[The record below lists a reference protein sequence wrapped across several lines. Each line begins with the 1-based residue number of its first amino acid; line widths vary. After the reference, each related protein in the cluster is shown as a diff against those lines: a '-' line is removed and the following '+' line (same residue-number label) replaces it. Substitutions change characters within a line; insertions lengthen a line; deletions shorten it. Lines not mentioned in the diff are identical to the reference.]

1 MRAVR
6 SVFWLS
12 LLGLSFLTLAACTRP
27 VPEPPPSA
35 APVVASPPQPETRE
49 RTTSPVTAEAAPNAH
64 PRPRPSED
72 ERRQRAAAEAA
83 AATEKPDFASLIGRG
98 FEGVERLLG
107 PADQTVDMP
116 PAKEWQYRDGPC
128 RLVIRFYP
136 DMKTLAYRVLS
147 YTFDSGEPAAAAPS
161 DPNAAGTVN
170 GEREAQCRTR
180 LAARLKPER

>member
-6 SVFWLS
+6 YVLWLS
-12 LLGLSFLTLAACTRP
+12 LLGPSFLTLAACTRP
-27 VPEPPPSA
+27 VQETPPPAAPAVPPPPEP
-35 APVVASPPQPETRE
+35 ETSE
-49 RTTSPVTAEAAPNAH
+49 RNASPVTTAAAPNAR

-72 ERRQRAAAEAA
+72 DRRQRVVAEA
-83 AATEKPDFASLIGRG
+83 AATEKPDFASLIGRS

-107 PADQTVDMP
+107 PADQAVDTP

-128 RLVIRFYP
+128 RLVVRFYP

-147 YTFDSGEPAAAAPS
+147 YAFDSGEPAADAPS
-161 DPNAAGTVN
+161 DSNAARTVN